1 MKIVIIIVR
10 ILLGGLMTFASIA
23 FFFKIGEQPVPTGE
37 MATVMGG
44 FAAAK
49 YMLPL
54 VKAIEL
60 IAGLSLLIGKFMKV
74 TLLML
79 LPVTVNI
86 FLIQAFLSPAELAI
100 GGFVLVANLFLIYAN
115 WSSYK
120 HLFTA

>member
-44 FAAAK
+44 FTAAK